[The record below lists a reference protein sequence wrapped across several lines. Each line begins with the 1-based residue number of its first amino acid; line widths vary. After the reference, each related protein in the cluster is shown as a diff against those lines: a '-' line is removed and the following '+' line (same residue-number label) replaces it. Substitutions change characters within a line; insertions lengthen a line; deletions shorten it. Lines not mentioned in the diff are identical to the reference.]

1 MYAVSDAVISALA
14 LVTLIYVIYATRP
27 AFKKHYMNVFSY
39 LMLILIV
46 ASLSSKCDH
55 SPSCFLN

>member
-1 MYAVSDAVISALA
+1 MYAVSDAVISALS
-14 LVTLIYVIYATRP
+14 LVTLIYVIYASST

-46 ASLSSKCDH
+46 ASLSSTYLPNSH
-55 SPSCFLN
+55 SNLD